1 MSRKKE
7 LDYLGVSAFAESMA
21 MMIQSGLSIEE
32 ALTIM
37 KQGKSHGILAEAMDG
52 MAREAEEGHSLHEI
66 MSNAGIFPEY
76 ALEMVRTGER
86 TGSLE
91 RVMRQLADYYQN
103 EKETSDRLRSVVIY
117 PASMI
122 AMIIAVLIIMLILVL
137 PVFSDVYQSLSISS
151 LRYVNIA
158 YGLCW
163 GLLIL
168 MAVIVIIA
176 VVGLILWN
184 TGHRQTVEKVLRHFP
199 ALRRIIDDMGT
210 FRFTS
215 AYAINLSSGELQDAA
230 LADSLK
236 LTNCASVEEKL
247 QRCQKHM
254 EEGHNFVYA
263 VNKEEVYEPIYGRML
278 IPAERSGSTENVLN
292 RLTGLLKEDISA
304 QVGYV
309 INTVEPLLS
318 GILMIVIGLVLV
330 SVMLPLV
337 GMMTSII

>member
-37 KQGKSHGILAEAMDG
+37 KQGNSHGILAEAMDG

-122 AMIIAVLIIMLILVL
+122 AMIIAILIIMLVMVLPAFKDVYENLTGSLTASSYNYIGFAYALCRILLVIMVILVIAL
-137 PVFSDVYQSLSISS
+137 ICGVVMWNSGKRELS
-151 LRYVNIA
+151 R
-158 YGLCW
+158 
-163 GLLIL
+163 
-168 MAVIVIIA
+168 
-176 VVGLILWN
+176 
-184 TGHRQTVEKVLRHFP
+184 
-199 ALRRIIDDMGT
+199 
-210 FRFTS
+210 
-215 AYAINLSSGELQDAA
+215 
-230 LADSLK
+230 
-236 LTNCASVEEKL
+236 
-247 QRCQKHM
+247 
-254 EEGHNFVYA
+254 
-263 VNKEEVYEPIYGRML
+263 
-278 IPAERSGSTENVLN
+278 
-292 RLTGLLKEDISA
+292 
-304 QVGYV
+304 
-309 INTVEPLLS
+309 
-318 GILMIVIGLVLV
+318 
-330 SVMLPLV
+330 
-337 GMMTSII
+337 